1 MLLRPLMTLSATL
14 SAPRSPPPVASTEEV
29 FAWLT
34 DRGGLHRLDV
44 GADPNGVRGLV
55 TTEDADIGT
64 VLLQVPLSAT
74 LADRGDGEHTLP
86 GEPPEWCGSL
96 PWNVQL
102 AVCVLQHRAD
112 AASPWGAFLRSW
124 PAEPPMLPK
133 NLEPSELAEAQD
145 PRFEA
150 DADGDYFWAEEQY
163 FALCEAA
170 EAAGRDG
177 PPCTSAELRWALE
190 MVWSRC
196 LRLGCGGGYG
206 VRRLLVP
213 VLDLA
218 NHQAQPSALF
228 TYSPLGG
235 GAVRL
240 HATRPL
246 RAGDPVTI
254 TYGEHSAEH
263 FCQYY
268 GFVPS
273 DDPYAAWRL
282 RTATLL
288 RAARLGAPQLLPP
301 APPGEGGG
309 DDDALRDLPDEIELG
324 ALASLAP
331 PLAAVR
337 AVMAPRAAAAGAA
350 TPADEDEGRETA
362 EVLHAAL
369 EALLNA
375 HPTSAEQDE
384 ELLRDGGGVPPAA
397 RTLVQ
402 MRLARKRLLR
412 ALQARLRAAPRE
424 VEPPPPPSMY
434 PVLDPLSVT
443 ELEAWVERTF

>member
-1 MLLRPLMTLSATL
+1 MR
-14 SAPRSPPPVASTEEV
+14 
-29 FAWLT
+29 
-34 DRGGLHRLDV
+34 
-44 GADPNGVRGLV
+44 
-55 TTEDADIGT
+55 
-64 VLLQVPLSAT
+64 
-74 LADRGDGEHTLP
+74 
-86 GEPPEWCGSL
+86 
-96 PWNVQL
+96 
-102 AVCVLQHRAD
+102 
-112 AASPWGAFLRSW
+112 
-124 PAEPPMLPK
+124 
-133 NLEPSELAEAQD
+133 
-145 PRFEA
+145 
-150 DADGDYFWAEEQY
+150 
-163 FALCEAA
+163 
-170 EAAGRDG
+170 
-177 PPCTSAELRWALE
+177 
-190 MVWSRC
+190 
-196 LRLGCGGGYG
+196 
-206 VRRLLVP
+206 
-213 VLDLA
+213 
-218 NHQAQPSALF
+218 SALF

-254 TYGEHSAEH
+254 TYGEQSAEH
-263 FCQYY
+263 FCQCAANPNPAYAHCILQFAPRVLGCEHTLLEAVGGRSAAAALGGAGAKEQPWPSARYY

-288 RAARLGAPQLLPP
+288 RAARLGAPLLVPP
-301 APPGEGGG
+301 APPGEDGG

-337 AVMAPRAAAAGAA
+337 AVMA
-350 TPADEDEGRETA
+350 TTADEDEGRQAA

-434 PVLDPLSVT
+434 PLLDPLSVT

>member
-1 MLLRPLMTLSATL
+1 M
-14 SAPRSPPPVASTEEV
+14 
-29 FAWLT
+29 
-34 DRGGLHRLDV
+34 
-44 GADPNGVRGLV
+44 
-55 TTEDADIGT
+55 
-64 VLLQVPLSAT
+64 
-74 LADRGDGEHTLP
+74 
-86 GEPPEWCGSL
+86 
-96 PWNVQL
+96 
-102 AVCVLQHRAD
+102 
-112 AASPWGAFLRSW
+112 
-124 PAEPPMLPK
+124 
-133 NLEPSELAEAQD
+133 
-145 PRFEA
+145 
-150 DADGDYFWAEEQY
+150 
-163 FALCEAA
+163 
-170 EAAGRDG
+170 
-177 PPCTSAELRWALE
+177 
-190 MVWSRC
+190 
-196 LRLGCGGGYG
+196 
-206 VRRLLVP
+206 
-213 VLDLA
+213 
-218 NHQAQPSALF
+218 
-228 TYSPLGG
+228 
-235 GAVRL
+235 
-240 HATRPL
+240 
-246 RAGDPVTI
+246 
-254 TYGEHSAEH
+254 
-263 FCQYY
+263 
-268 GFVPS
+268 PS